1 MDHAFDP
8 SIWEVKAR
16 GSEVQDHLWLHSKLG
31 DQPGIYGSL
40 SQKHKTNKQ
49 NLLSQIEGLKN
60 ILYLLY
66 VIYLS
71 FQDTCI
77 TKKITP

>member
-1 MDHAFDP
+1 MPVISACGKWRQGKQRFKIT
-8 SIWEVKAR
+8 SGYTGNWR
-16 GSEVQDHLWLHSKLG
+16 
-31 DQPGIYGSL
+31 QPGIYRSL

-49 NLLSQIEGLKN
+49 ELLSQIEGLEN